1 MYLSEITLQYFKGI
15 KSLNITF
22 NKGVNLIIG
31 NNGAGKTSLL
41 NGISVALSNI
51 LQLLPVTSYVNIEQS
66 DVYAETTRM
75 GDITSSTVYHTP
87 VRVEAHFKTDSM
99 MYACEFVKKTEA
111 STTEIVLDSVLEYMK
126 KLVEQKLPL
135 PLLNYQNAGRGSS
148 VVYDDKTIYGVQA
161 TNRRID
167 RLAGYKDS
175 FATTMNFY
183 EIQAWCMQMELI
195 TIQKKKLIRE
205 YSLFKQMISS
215 FIQAI
220 ENKSAT
226 LDVYYSFES
235 SSLVYV
241 DGNKETPFYNLSA
254 GYQNVLCMAMEL
266 AYRSAVLN
274 PELANAKDTEGIVL
288 IDEIEM
294 HLHPAWQWKI
304 VGALQN
310 TFPNVQFIIATHS
323 PIVLSSAKDSSLY
336 LMKNVDEVVALDNV
350 FGNKSNDI
358 LTLSQGSADIPEEI
372 SAWYD
377 EVEKFLDAGEAEKL
391 AELQKVVAAKYGK
404 DSQVVKSINDFIEV
418 NKWIEEA

>member
-1 MYLSEITLQYFKGI
+1 MYLSEIFLQNFKGI

-41 NGISVALSNI
+41 NGISVALSNMLRLI
-51 LQLLPVTSYVNIEQS
+51 PVTTFVNIEQS

-75 GDITSSTVYHTP
+75 GDVTSSTEYHTP
-87 VRVEAHFKTDSM
+87 VRVEAHFNDNNSV
-99 MYACEFVKKTEA
+99 YACEFVKQTEA
-111 STTEIVLDSVLEYMK
+111 SATDVVCFSALEYMK
-126 KLVEQKLPL
+126 DLVDQKQPL

-148 VVYDDKTIYGVQA
+148 VVYDHKTIYGVQA
-161 TNRRID
+161 TKRNID
-167 RLAGYKDS
+167 RLAGYNHS
-175 FATTMNFY
+175 FDKTLDFY
-183 EIQAWCMQMELI
+183 DIQAWCMQMELI

-205 YSLFKQMISS
+205 YSLFKQIVSS
-215 FIQAI
+215 FIRAI

-226 LDVYYSFES
+226 LDVYYSFDS

-241 DGNKETPFYNLSA
+241 DGNRELPFYALSA

-274 PELANAKDTEGIVL
+274 PELSDAKDTEGIVL

-310 TFPNVQFIIATHS
+310 TFPKVQFIIATHS

-336 LMKNVDEVVALDNV
+336 LMKSVDEVKILDNV
-350 FGNKSNDI
+350 YGYKINDV
-358 LTLSQGSADIPEEI
+358 LAFSQGSTDMPEEI

-377 EVEKFLDAGEAEKL
+377 KVEKLLDPYNARGL
-391 AELQKVVAAKYGK
+391 AELQKDVAAEYGN
-404 DSQVVKSINDFIEV
+404 DSQVTKSINDFIEV

>member
-1 MYLSEITLQYFKGI
+1 MYLLEIALQNFKGI
-15 KSLNITF
+15 KYLNISF

-41 NGISVALSNI
+41 NGISVALSNM
-51 LQLLPVTSYVNIEQS
+51 LRLLPVNSFVNIEQS

-75 GDITSSTVYHTP
+75 GDVTSSTVYYTP
-87 VRVEAHFKTDSM
+87 VRVEARFKTDNM
-99 MYACEFVKKTEA
+99 VYDCVVARQTEA
-111 STTEIVLDSVLEYMK
+111 STTDIVSYPALEYMK
-126 KLVEQKLPL
+126 KLADQKSTL

-148 VVYDDKTIYGVQA
+148 VVYDNKTIYGVQA
-161 TNRRID
+161 TKRSID

-175 FATTMNFY
+175 FAKTMNFY

-205 YSLFKQMISS
+205 YSLFKHIISS

-226 LDVYYSFES
+226 LDVYYSFDS

-241 DGNKETPFYNLSA
+241 DGNKELPFYNLSA
-254 GYQNVLCMAMEL
+254 GYQNVLCMVMEL

-274 PELANAKDTEGIVL
+274 PELADAKDTEGIVL

-336 LMKNVDEVVALDNV
+336 LMKSVDDIVALDNV
-350 FGNKSNDI
+350 FGYKINDI

-372 SAWYD
+372 AAWYD
-377 EVEKFLDAGEAEKL
+377 KVEKLLDAGDARGL
-391 AELQKVVAAKYGK
+391 DSLQADVAAAYGK
-404 DSQVVKSINDFIEV
+404 DSQVAKSINDFIEV

>member
-1 MYLSEITLQYFKGI
+1 MYLSEIFLQNFKGI

-41 NGISVALSNI
+41 NGISVALSNMLRLI
-51 LQLLPVTSYVNIEQS
+51 PVTTFVNIEQS

-75 GDITSSTVYHTP
+75 GDVTSSTEYHTP
-87 VRVEAHFKTDSM
+87 VRVEAHFNDNNSV
-99 MYACEFVKKTEA
+99 YACEFVKQTEA
-111 STTEIVLDSVLEYMK
+111 SATDVVCFSALEYMK
-126 KLVEQKLPL
+126 DLVDQKQPL

-148 VVYDDKTIYGVQA
+148 VVYDHKTIYGVQA
-161 TNRRID
+161 TKRNID
-167 RLAGYKDS
+167 RLAGYNHS
-175 FATTMNFY
+175 FDKTLDFY
-183 EIQAWCMQMELI
+183 DIQAWCMQMELI

-205 YSLFKQMISS
+205 YSLFKQIVSS
-215 FIQAI
+215 FIRAI

-226 LDVYYSFES
+226 LDVYYSFDS

-241 DGNKETPFYNLSA
+241 DG
-254 GYQNVLCMAMEL
+254 
-266 AYRSAVLN
+266 
-274 PELANAKDTEGIVL
+274 

-310 TFPNVQFIIATHS
+310 TFPKVQFIIATHS

-336 LMKNVDEVVALDNV
+336 LMKSVDEVKILDNV
-350 FGNKSNDI
+350 YGYKINDV
-358 LTLSQGSADIPEEI
+358 LAFSQGSTDMPEEI

-377 EVEKFLDAGEAEKL
+377 KVEKLLDPYNARGL
-391 AELQKVVAAKYGK
+391 AELQKDVAAEYGN
-404 DSQVVKSINDFIEV
+404 DSQVTKSINDFIEV